1 MLCQVRLSLQ
11 RSDIS
16 GRQNETGMTVV
27 PVLQNHVSTTLPQL
41 QIRHLG
47 RITLEFGIFFSLGG
61 FFWRGEVRR
70 YGG

>member
-1 MLCQVRLSLQ
+1 MRIFGANFSCNACIPCQVRLSLQ

-16 GRQNETGMTVV
+16 GRQNETGTTVV

-47 RITLEFGIFFSLGG
+47 RMP
-61 FFWRGEVRR
+61 
-70 YGG
+70 